1 MLADPGG
8 ADIPGS
14 AYFIYK
20 GCNNRN
26 LRTEE
31 WLKSLWKVRMKIFEI
46 IAGICI
52 LVVDV
57 LVAVN
62 QFMKVMD
69 IFTGENAE

>member
-1 MLADPGG
+1 
-8 ADIPGS
+8 
-14 AYFIYK
+14 
-20 GCNNRN
+20 
-26 LRTEE
+26 
-31 WLKSLWKVRMKIFEI
+31 MKIFEI

-69 IFTGENAE
+69 IFTGENTE

>member
-1 MLADPGG
+1 
-8 ADIPGS
+8 
-14 AYFIYK
+14 
-20 GCNNRN
+20 
-26 LRTEE
+26 
-31 WLKSLWKVRMKIFEI
+31 MKIFEI

-62 QFMKVMD
+62 QFRKVID

>member
-1 MLADPGG
+1 
-8 ADIPGS
+8 
-14 AYFIYK
+14 
-20 GCNNRN
+20 
-26 LRTEE
+26 
-31 WLKSLWKVRMKIFEI
+31 MKIFEI

>member
-1 MLADPGG
+1 
-8 ADIPGS
+8 
-14 AYFIYK
+14 
-20 GCNNRN
+20 
-26 LRTEE
+26 
-31 WLKSLWKVRMKIFEI
+31 MKIFEI

-69 IFTGENAE
+69 IFTGENVE